1 MLLKKKEWS
10 SKTKI
15 SKTWHSG
22 SVFWIF
28 ILCYWGLLKGTLM
41 QIWKSANIFVFIWKE
56 YVEKHLLCF
65 EICGR
70 KDMGK
75 VCLQTCRNNN
85 LQILRIKKVKFS
97 EYCFYMITI
106 IKGDFQICI
115 SVPLNLLLLGS
126 IEPISASQLSVL
138 LTADR
143 QIQAI

>member
-1 MLLKKKEWS
+1 
-10 SKTKI
+10 
-15 SKTWHSG
+15 
-22 SVFWIF
+22 
-28 ILCYWGLLKGTLM
+28 
-41 QIWKSANIFVFIWKE
+41 
-56 YVEKHLLCF
+56 
-65 EICGR
+65 
-70 KDMGK
+70 MGK

-126 IEPISASQLSVL
+126 VEPISASQLSVL